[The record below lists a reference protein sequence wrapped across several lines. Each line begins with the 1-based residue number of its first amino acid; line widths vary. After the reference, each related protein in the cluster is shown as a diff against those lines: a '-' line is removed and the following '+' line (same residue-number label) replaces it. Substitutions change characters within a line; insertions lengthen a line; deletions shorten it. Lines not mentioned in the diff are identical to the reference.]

1 MKFLVIMIYTMSIFF
16 VGCGYKT
23 DPVYFEQNTTKGIK

>member
-1 MKFLVIMIYTMSIFF
+1 MKSLLIMIFTISIFV

-23 DPVYFEQNTTKGIK
+23 DPVYLEHNTTKGIK